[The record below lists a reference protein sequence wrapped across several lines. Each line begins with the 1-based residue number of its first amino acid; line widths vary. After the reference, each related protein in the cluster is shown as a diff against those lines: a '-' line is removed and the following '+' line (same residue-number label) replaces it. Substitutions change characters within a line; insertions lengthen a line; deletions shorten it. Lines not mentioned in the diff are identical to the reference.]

1 MTPGSATPGPHGP
14 QVIPGEYTLKLTV
27 DGKVSTQEITVV
39 NDPRVGQSPALMVAL
54 RAQNKL
60 NMLSVQGME
69 QSFEG
74 HDEVDAVKSQLQTLL
89 QGNSP
94 VDVAAQAKAL
104 DASLTAIGGGMP
116 AGGGGEARR
125 GPPDPNAMKSFFEL
139 NNAYNTL
146 VSMIQVGLDM
156 APTPTQI
163 ATWKSDCADY
173 NRTQKA
179 WEETQQTI
187 ANFNAVLTS
196 NHLEAIKLVPSKLTA
211 ASCSFSPEQ
220 VRKAT
225 R

>member
-1 MTPGSATPGPHGP
+1 
-14 QVIPGEYTLKLTV
+14 
-27 DGKVSTQEITVV
+27 
-39 NDPRVGQSPALMVAL
+39 
-54 RAQNKL
+54 
-60 NMLSVQGME
+60 ME

-74 HDEVDAVKSQLQTLL
+74 HDEVDAVKSQLQALL

-94 VDVAAQAKAL
+94 ADVAAQAKAL

-116 AGGGGEARR
+116 AVGGGEARR